1 MTLDRSHQEF
11 VTVATDALA
20 GWEPCVAR
28 PRTETAHGA
37 YQAFDYPGLPGA
49 TAFLFYWP
57 HSIETTFAGYLP
69 QESASSGRMQT
80 QFVVH
85 FSRLLGQLGF
95 EIKVHGDPADHPFVP
110 LTGVTARDRLRAVT
124 GVAMRN
130 RGYLLTGLVAEPER
144 REGAEDEEDDFA
156 AAADD
161 EDLGDDEA
169 PAGRP
174 RA

>member
-37 YQAFDYPGLPGA
+37 YQTFDYPGLPGA

-69 QESASSGRMQT
+69 QESAASGRMQT

-95 EIKVHGDPADHPFVP
+95 EIKVHGDCADHPFVP
-110 LTGVTARDRLRAVT
+110 LTGVAARDRLRAVA

-144 REGAEDEEDDFA
+144 RGEAEEEDADFEA
-156 AAADD
+156 GEDA

>member
-37 YQAFDYPGLPGA
+37 YQVFDYPALPGA

-69 QESASSGRMQT
+69 QESAVSGRSQT

-110 LTGVTARDRLRAVT
+110 LTGVSARDRLRAVA

-144 REGAEDEEDDFA
+144 REGADEDDDFA
-156 AAADD
+156 AAGDD
-161 EDLGDDEA
+161 DDLGDDET